1 MWNVARTLPRASLS
15 RSLGAKA
22 IDPGLRRDTA
32 VHGSG
37 SMRVI
42 PLHDLETNPIPD
54 TAHCE
59 SLNSAAAYPAP
70 ETSQTATKPPPGQ
83 QGQACTLYF
92 VEALRSPSGMGEFP
106 RLSGEAFRR
115 PKCRQRLRRTA
126 ASGSGASANRPPF
139 GGLAVRPQ
147 VLTRRERRLQPTRRG
162 KPSPSGEGGSRNCGL
177 PRDCV
182 MANHSRRIRE

>member
-32 VHGSG
+32 VHN
-37 SMRVI
+37 
-42 PLHDLETNPIPD
+42 DLETNPIPD

-59 SLNSAAAYPAP
+59 SLNSAAAYPAA

-92 VEALRSPSGMGEFP
+92 VEALIP
-106 RLSGEAFRR
+106 
-115 PKCRQRLRRTA
+115 
-126 ASGSGASANRPPF
+126 
-139 GGLAVRPQ
+139 
-147 VLTRRERRLQPTRRG
+147 
-162 KPSPSGEGGSRNCGL
+162 
-177 PRDCV
+177 
-182 MANHSRRIRE
+182 